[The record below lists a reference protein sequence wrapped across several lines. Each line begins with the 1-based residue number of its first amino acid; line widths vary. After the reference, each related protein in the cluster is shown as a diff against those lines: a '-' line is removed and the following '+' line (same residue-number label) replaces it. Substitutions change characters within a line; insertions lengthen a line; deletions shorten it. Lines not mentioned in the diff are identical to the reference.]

1 MEKHITIGVAGHVD
15 HGKTALVHSLT
26 GIDTDRLQ
34 EEKRRGL
41 SIESG
46 IAPLKLPSG
55 IQLALVDVP
64 GQTSFLKNTIRGL
77 SCVDMAILVVAAD
90 DGIMPGTLEHLNILN
105 LLKLKSGL
113 IVLSKAD
120 LVDDE
125 TLELGKLEIM
135 DQVKG
140 TFLEGKPVISYSATC
155 PPSLSLRRGGRVDRR
170 GMNEIRLNIER
181 QVKNIAGKNQH
192 APFRL
197 WIDQTRSFTGFGTVV
212 SGTILSGT
220 IRRDDMLHL
229 LPSGKEIRA
238 RFLETHQQR
247 VSQSVAG
254 QRVGINI
261 HKVLLKDVKR
271 GMILAKPGTVKPTYI
286 LNVDIHV
293 LQSAKEPIKNRQR
306 VKLYLG
312 TSLTN
317 TMVVIM
323 GKEQLEPG
331 EKGLVQ
337 FRLIKPVPALPG
349 DPFVLSLLNLCTI
362 IGGGIVL
369 DIPLEKYRAARAAT
383 TIPYLNALQNG
394 NLKLVID
401 HFLDRHISRLVTV
414 ADIARETG
422 FQIKEVEAEVRLRLK
437 SGEILY
443 FEGSGFFRKNRYET
457 LKERL
462 LKIVKNVLSENPFQ
476 VTIMLNE
483 IKTRLSPSIDE
494 APFQMMLAE
503 LCREGKL
510 IKIGGGFQIR
520 DLSAK
525 LSKEQERLITL
536 LLENAQHLGIIPFRA
551 DMFWKFHKKKF
562 NKNEIQRL
570 LDYLHNQKRLI
581 RLNNGRFLTPRAME
595 QIKDR
600 VRKVIM
606 QKGRLTL
613 ADSKEILGYGRT
625 VGVPVLEYLDA
636 IGFTCRQENE
646 RVLKR
651 EEG

>member
-15 HGKTALVHSLT
+15 HGKTALVHCLT

-34 EEKRRGL
+34 EEKRRGF

-46 IAPLKLPSG
+46 IAPLNFLSG
-55 IQLALVDVP
+55 TQVALIDVP
-64 GQTSFLKNTIRGL
+64 GQTGFLKNTIRGL

-90 DGIMPGTLEHLNILN
+90 DGVMPGTLEHLNILN
-105 LLKLKSGL
+105 FLKVKSGL

-125 TLELGKLEIM
+125 ILELGKLEIM

-140 TFLEGKPVISYSATC
+140 TFLEGKPVISYSAVDQ
-155 PPSLSLRRGGRVDRR
+155 RGI
-170 GMNEIRLNIER
+170 NEIRLNIEK
-181 QVKNIAGKNQH
+181 QMENTVGKNQH

-197 WIDQTRSFTGFGTVV
+197 WIDQIRSFTGFGTVAT
-212 SGTILSGT
+212 GTVLSGT
-220 IRRDDMLHL
+220 IRQDDILHL
-229 LPSGKEIRA
+229 FPSGKETRA
-238 RFLETHQQR
+238 RFLEVQQQR
-247 VSQSVAG
+247 VFQSVAG
-254 QRVGINI
+254 QRVGINL
-261 HKVLLKDVKR
+261 HKVPLKDVKR
-271 GMILAKPGTVKPTYI
+271 GMMLAKPETVNGTYI

-312 TSLTN
+312 TSVTN
-317 TMVVIM
+317 TMAVIM
-323 GKEQLEPG
+323 EKEQLEPG
-331 EKGLVQ
+331 ESGLVQ

-349 DPFVLSLLNLCTI
+349 DPFVICPLNI
-362 IGGGIVL
+362 KAVIGGGIVL
-369 DIPLEKYRAARAAT
+369 EIPFEKYRAAKAAT
-383 TIPYLNALQNG
+383 IIPYLKAIQNG
-394 NLKLVID
+394 NLKLVMD
-401 HFLDRHISRLVTV
+401 HFFDRNISHPVT
-414 ADIARETG
+414 AANIARKTG
-422 FQIKEVEAEVRLRLK
+422 FQIKEVEAEVKLRVK
-437 SGEILY
+437 SYEILY
-443 FEGSGFFRKNRYET
+443 FEDRGFFGKDRYEA

-462 LKIVKNVLSENPFQ
+462 LKIVENVLSENPFQ

-483 IKTRLSPSIDE
+483 IKTRLLPSIDE
-494 APFQMMLAE
+494 APFQRMLAE

-510 IKIGGGFQIR
+510 VKTDRGFQIR
-520 DLSAK
+520 NLSVK
-525 LSKEQERLITL
+525 FSKEQERLITL
-536 LLENAQHLGIIPFRA
+536 LLEYAQHSGIVPFRA

-581 RLNNGRFLTPRAME
+581 RLNNGRFLTPQAME
-595 QIKDR
+595 QIKGG
-600 VRKVIM
+600 VRKVII

-613 ADSKEILGYGRT
+613 ADSKETLGYGRT

-651 EEG
+651 EEVVNRHLSDSP

>member
-1 MEKHITIGVAGHVD
+1 
-15 HGKTALVHSLT
+15 
-26 GIDTDRLQ
+26 
-34 EEKRRGL
+34 
-41 SIESG
+41 
-46 IAPLKLPSG
+46 
-55 IQLALVDVP
+55 
-64 GQTSFLKNTIRGL
+64 
-77 SCVDMAILVVAAD
+77 
-90 DGIMPGTLEHLNILN
+90 
-105 LLKLKSGL
+105 
-113 IVLSKAD
+113 
-120 LVDDE
+120 
-125 TLELGKLEIM
+125 
-135 DQVKG
+135 
-140 TFLEGKPVISYSATC
+140 
-155 PPSLSLRRGGRVDRR
+155 
-170 GMNEIRLNIER
+170 
-181 QVKNIAGKNQH
+181 
-192 APFRL
+192 
-197 WIDQTRSFTGFGTVV
+197 
-212 SGTILSGT
+212 
-220 IRRDDMLHL
+220 
-229 LPSGKEIRA
+229 
-238 RFLETHQQR
+238 
-247 VSQSVAG
+247 
-254 QRVGINI
+254 
-261 HKVLLKDVKR
+261 
-271 GMILAKPGTVKPTYI
+271 
-286 LNVDIHV
+286 
-293 LQSAKEPIKNRQR
+293 
-306 VKLYLG
+306 
-312 TSLTN
+312 
-317 TMVVIM
+317 MVVIM

-349 DPFVLSLLNLCTI
+349 DPFVLSPLNLCTI

-414 ADIARETG
+414 ADIVRETG

-443 FEGSGFFRKNRYET
+443 FEGSGLFGKNRYEA
-457 LKERL
+457 LKERS
-462 LKIVKNVLSENPFQ
+462 LKIVENVLSENPFQ

-510 IKIGGGFQIR
+510 IKTGGGFQIR
-520 DLSAK
+520 NLSAK
-525 LSKEQERLITL
+525 LSKEQERLITFL
-536 LLENAQHLGIIPFRA
+536 FEYVQSSGIIPFRA

-570 LDYLHNQKRLI
+570 LDYLLNQKRLI

-651 EEG
+651 KEG

>member
-1 MEKHITIGVAGHVD
+1 MEKHITIGVTGHVD
-15 HGKTALVHSLT
+15 HGKTALVHCLT

-34 EEKRRGL
+34 EEKRRGF

-46 IAPLKLPSG
+46 IASLNLPSG
-55 IQLALVDVP
+55 TQVALVDVP
-64 GQTSFLKNTIRGL
+64 GQTGFLKNTIRGL

-105 LLKLKSGL
+105 FLKVKSGL

-120 LVDDE
+120 LVDNE

-140 TFLEGKPVISYSATC
+140 TFLEGKPVISYSVVDQ
-155 PPSLSLRRGGRVDRR
+155 RGI
-170 GMNEIRLNIER
+170 NEIRLNIEK

-197 WIDQTRSFTGFGTVV
+197 WIDQIRRFTGFGTVV

-220 IRRDDMLHL
+220 IRQDDMLHL
-229 LPSGKEIRA
+229 LPSGKETRA
-238 RFLETHQQR
+238 RFLEVHQQR

-254 QRVGINI
+254 QRVGINL
-261 HKVLLKDVKR
+261 HKVSLKDVKR
-271 GMILAKPGTVKPTYI
+271 GMMLAKPETVNGTYI
-286 LNVDIHV
+286 LNVGIHV

-312 TSLTN
+312 TSVIN
-317 TMVVIM
+317 TMAVIM
-323 GKEQLEPG
+323 EKEQLEPR
-331 EKGLVQ
+331 ESGLVQ

-349 DPFVLSLLNLCTI
+349 DPFVICPLNVHTV

-369 DIPLEKYRAARAAT
+369 EIPLEKYRAAKAAT
-383 TIPYLNALQNG
+383 IIPYLRVLQNG
-394 NLKLVID
+394 NLKSVID
-401 HFLDRHISRLVTV
+401 HFFDRNISHPVTA
-414 ADIARETG
+414 ADIARKTG
-422 FQIKEVEAEVRLRLK
+422 FQIKEVEAEVRLRVK

-443 FEGSGFFRKNRYET
+443 FEGCGFFGKDRYET
-457 LKERL
+457 LKERS
-462 LKIVKNVLSENPFQ
+462 LKIVENVLSENPFQ

-483 IKTRLSPSIDE
+483 IKTRLLPSIDE
-494 APFQMMLAE
+494 APFQRMLAE

-510 IKIGGGFQIR
+510 VKTDGGFQIR
-520 DLSAK
+520 NFSVK
-525 LSKEQERLITL
+525 LSKQQERLITL
-536 LLENAQHLGIIPFRA
+536 LLEYARHLGIVPLRA

-581 RLNNGRFLTPRAME
+581 RLNNGRFLTPRAVE
-595 QIKDR
+595 QIKGG
-600 VRKVIM
+600 VRKVIV

-613 ADSKEILGYGRT
+613 ADSKETLGYGRT

-651 EEG
+651 GEG

>member
-15 HGKTALVHSLT
+15 HGKTALVHCLT

-34 EEKRRGL
+34 EEKRRGF

-46 IAPLKLPSG
+46 IAPLNLPSG
-55 IQLALVDVP
+55 TQVALVDVP
-64 GQTSFLKNTIRGL
+64 GQTGFLKNTIRGL

-105 LLKLKSGL
+105 FLKLKSGL

-140 TFLEGKPVISYSATC
+140 TFLEGKPIIPYSATC
-155 PPSLSLRRGGRVDRR
+155 PPSLSLRRGGRVDQR
-170 GMNEIRLNIER
+170 GLNEIRLNIER
-181 QVKNIAGKNQH
+181 QVENIAGKNQY

-197 WIDQTRSFTGFGTVV
+197 WIDQIRTFTGFGTVAT
-212 SGTILSGT
+212 GTILSGT
-220 IRRDDMLHL
+220 IRRDDILHL
-229 LPSGKEIRA
+229 LPSGKETRA
-238 RFLETHQQR
+238 RFLEIHQQR

-254 QRVGINI
+254 QRVGINL
-261 HKVLLKDVKR
+261 HKVPLKDVKR
-271 GMILAKPGTVKPTYI
+271 GMMLAKPETVNGTYI

-293 LQSAKEPIKNRQR
+293 LQSVKAPIKNRQR

-312 TSLTN
+312 TSVTN
-317 TMVVIM
+317 TMAVIM
-323 GKEQLEPG
+323 EKEQLEPG
-331 EKGLVQ
+331 ERGLIQ

-349 DPFVLSLLNLCTI
+349 DPFVICPLNI
-362 IGGGIVL
+362 HAVIGGGIVL
-369 DIPLEKYRAARAAT
+369 EIPLEKYRAARAAI

-401 HFLDRHISRLVTV
+401 HFFDRHINRLIMV
-414 ADIARETG
+414 ADIARDTG
-422 FQIKEVEAEVRLRLK
+422 FQIKEVEAEIKLRVK

-443 FEGSGFFRKNRYET
+443 FEGSGLFGKNRYET

-462 LKIVKNVLSENPFQ
+462 LKIVENVLSENPFQ
-476 VTIMLNE
+476 VTITLNE

-510 IKIGGGFQIR
+510 IKTGGGFQIR
-520 DLSAK
+520 NFSAK

-536 LLENAQHLGIIPFRA
+536 LLEYGQSSGIIPFRA

-570 LDYLHNQKRLI
+570 LDYLRNQKRLI
-581 RLNNGRFLTPRAME
+581 RLNNGRFLTPQAME
-595 QIKDR
+595 RIKDG

-613 ADSKEILGYGRT
+613 SDSKEILGYGRT
-625 VGVPVLEYLDA
+625 VGVPVLEHLDA

-646 RVLKR
+646 RALKR
-651 EEG
+651 EER

>member
-135 DQVKG
+135 DQIKG
-140 TFLEGKPVISYSATC
+140 TFLEGKPIISYSAI
-155 PPSLSLRRGGRVDRR
+155 DRR

-323 GKEQLEPG
+323 GKEELEPG

-349 DPFVLSLLNLCTI
+349 DPFVLSPLNLCTI

-443 FEGSGFFRKNRYET
+443 FEGSGFFRENRYET

-510 IKIGGGFQIR
+510 IKTGGGFQIR